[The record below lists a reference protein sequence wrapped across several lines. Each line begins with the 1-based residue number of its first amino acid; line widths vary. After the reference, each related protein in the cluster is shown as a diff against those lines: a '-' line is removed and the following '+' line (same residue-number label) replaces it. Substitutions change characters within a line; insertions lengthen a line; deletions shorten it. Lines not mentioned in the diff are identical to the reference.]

1 MRVPGG
7 IARRPCY
14 KDDEIE
20 RIAETELDRV
30 GLLPSSPQAIRIE
43 RFVEKRFNIGGV
55 QYEALPPGVL
65 GYTRFGP
72 NGVESIVVARQLTE
86 EETRVAE
93 RRINT
98 TLAHEA
104 GHGLLHAHLFVL
116 DRFSDSLF
124 GDEDDVTS
132 DRILCRDDVDL
143 VGRRRTYDGRW
154 WEYQANRM
162 IGALLLPRTLVR
174 VALEPFL
181 VPTGNL
187 GLPMLPS
194 ERSRDAVRMLSDI
207 FDVNPVVV
215 EIRVQQLFG
224 SAGSSQLV
232 L

>member
-1 MRVPGG
+1 
-7 IARRPCY
+7 
-14 KDDEIE
+14 
-20 RIAETELDRV
+20 
-30 GLLPSSPQAIRIE
+30 
-43 RFVEKRFNIGGV
+43 
-55 QYEALPPGVL
+55 
-65 GYTRFGP
+65 
-72 NGVESIVVARQLTE
+72 
-86 EETRVAE
+86 
-93 RRINT
+93 
-98 TLAHEA
+98 
-104 GHGLLHAHLFVL
+104 
-116 DRFSDSLF
+116 
-124 GDEDDVTS
+124 
-132 DRILCRDDVDL
+132 
-143 VGRRRTYDGRW
+143 
-154 WEYQANRM
+154 M